1 LQRSWLTNG
10 NVLIVKEKL
19 GHKNINNT
27 MKYIA
32 RIKWKLNQ
40 DFDVATATTD
50 EEIKN
55 LGASGYQKYDERSL
69 GATTISYYRRPKMFG
84 NVKV

>member
-1 LQRSWLTNG
+1 
-10 NVLIVKEKL
+10 LIVKEKL
-19 GHKNINNT
+19 GHKRVENT

-32 RIKWKLNQ
+32 RIKWKINE

-55 LGASGYQKYDERSL
+55 LGTAGYQKYDERTI
-69 GATTISYYRRPKMFG
+69 GATHISYYRRPKRFG
-84 NVKV
+84 SVKV

>member
-1 LQRSWLTNG
+1 
-10 NVLIVKEKL
+10 
-19 GHKNINNT
+19 

-32 RIKWKLNQ
+32 RIKWKLNE

-55 LGASGYQKYDERSL
+55 LGASGYQKYDERTV
-69 GATTISYYRRPKMFG
+69 GATHISYYRRPKRFG
-84 NVKV
+84 SVKV